1 MISDK
6 RHKALQDYVFQFSG
20 AVRFITDIV
29 NAFALGFV
37 AEPLI
42 FVVKLYFSTSDLG
55 YYRQNCLPTF
65 LLRNSALPY
74 FPLSAIKVTF
84 AFIVPM

>member
-29 NAFALGFV
+29 NAFAL
-37 AEPLI
+37 I
-42 FVVKLYFSTSDLG
+42 FVVRFWFPPSELGFCRQIVRFGLLYDCATIPL
-55 YYRQNCLPTF
+55 
-65 LLRNSALPY
+65 
-74 FPLSAIKVTF
+74 PLSTIRVTF